1 MNEELTKTELE
12 KANRKFLKINLRV
25 DLNKLERLYE
35 IKKYIL
41 RENRLT
47 EGIVADLYMK
57 SKIGKIT
64 KKFCKTLE
72 LNQDELL
79 FILNKEI
86 ELLEN
91 KIDEIL
97 GMSDK

>member
-1 MNEELTKTELE
+1 MNKKITKTELE
-12 KANRKFLKINLRV
+12 KANRTLIKINLKSN
-25 DLNKLERLYE
+25 LNKLDRLYE

-41 RENRLT
+41 KKNRLT

-79 FILNKEI
+79 FILDKEI

-91 KIDEIL
+91 EIDEIL
-97 GMSDK
+97 GRSDK

>member
-64 KKFCKTLE
+64 KNFAKH
-72 LNQDELL
+72 LN
-79 FILNKEI
+79 
-86 ELLEN
+86 
-91 KIDEIL
+91 
-97 GMSDK
+97 